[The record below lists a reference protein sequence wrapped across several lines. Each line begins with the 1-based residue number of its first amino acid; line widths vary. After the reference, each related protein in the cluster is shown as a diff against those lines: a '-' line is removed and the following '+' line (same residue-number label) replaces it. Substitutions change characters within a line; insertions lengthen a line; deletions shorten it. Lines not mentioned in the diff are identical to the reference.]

1 MASAK
6 IPQPKETDVADS
18 EASLALPQ
26 PLVRIPVQHIQ
37 GNQASTDREKDA
49 PDVR

>member
-6 IPQPKETDVADS
+6 IPQPKETDVADG

-26 PLVRIPVQHIQ
+26 PLVRIPVQHIHPAQ
-37 GNQASTDREKDA
+37 TSTDREKDES
-49 PDVR
+49 DVR